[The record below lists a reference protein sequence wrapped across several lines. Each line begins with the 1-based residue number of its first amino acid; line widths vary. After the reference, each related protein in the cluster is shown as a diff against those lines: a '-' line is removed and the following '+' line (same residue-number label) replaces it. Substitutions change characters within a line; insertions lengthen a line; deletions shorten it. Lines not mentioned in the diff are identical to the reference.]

1 MNCKEAIPLMHEY
14 LDGDLEGIESLELRK
29 HLLSCAE
36 CKERF
41 RKLEQTV
48 ALLRSGAETMRAPD
62 HVTTRIMLSLPP
74 IERKNGWLQWVRRHP
89 AISVASVFIAVMLT
103 SFLSLWNAETD
114 LIIRGDDLSAVVI
127 EGKTVHVPS
136 GTRLNG
142 SLYVE
147 NGTIQV
153 DGEVEGNIVVIDG
166 TVALA
171 STAYIGGEIQQV
183 DELAEWLLFKMN
195 QWIANVVK

>member
-1 MNCKEAIPLMHEY
+1 MDCKQATPLMHEY
-14 LDGDLEGIESLELRK
+14 LDGDLVGVESLELRT
-29 HLLSCAE
+29 HLLSCVD

-48 ALLRSGAETMRAPD
+48 ALLRSGVETLRAPD

-74 IERKNGWLQWVRRHP
+74 IERKNGWIQWIRRHP
-89 AISVASVFIAVMLT
+89 AISVASVFLAVMLT

-114 LIIRGDDLSAVVI
+114 LVIKGDDLSAVVI
-127 EGKTVHVPS
+127 QGNTVRVPP
-136 GTRLNG
+136 GTKLNG

-183 DELAEWLLFKMN
+183 DELAEWILFKMN
-195 QWIANVVK
+195 QWIANAVK